1 MIPPYPIF
9 KKGIKDSLLPPYNG
23 AMSEPLSKH
32 HTPTKP
38 ATAEMIVRAWLGS
51 IIGIGSIAWLAKL
64 QFSGSDYFLLI
75 GSFGA
80 SSVLVYAAPGSP
92 FAQPRN
98 LFGGHFL
105 SALIGVISYLLLQDT
120 PVLAAAFAVAT
131 SIAVMQLTCTVHPPG
146 GATALIAVIGSNSV
160 QQLGFAYV
168 IPIIIGAGVL
178 FVIALASQNLF
189 SSARRYPE
197 YWWGRGSL

>member
-1 MIPPYPIF
+1 MATDGYF
-9 KKGIKDSLLPPYNG
+9 DSINPTHLPYNG
-23 AMSEPLSKH
+23 AMVETVTKH

-38 ATAEMIVRAWLGS
+38 ASAEMIIRAWLGS
-51 IIGIGSIAWLAKL
+51 IIGIGIIAWLARF
-64 QFSGSDYFLLI
+64 QFSGSDYLLLV

-105 SALIGVISYLLLQDT
+105 SALTGVASYLLFQDT

-131 SIAVMQLTCTVHPPG
+131 AIAVMQLTCTVHPPG
-146 GATALIAVIGSNSV
+146 GATALIAVIGSGNV

-168 IPIIIGAGVL
+168 VPIMIGAGIL
-178 FVIALASQNLF
+178 FVTALASQNLF
-189 SSARRYPE
+189 SSGRRYPE